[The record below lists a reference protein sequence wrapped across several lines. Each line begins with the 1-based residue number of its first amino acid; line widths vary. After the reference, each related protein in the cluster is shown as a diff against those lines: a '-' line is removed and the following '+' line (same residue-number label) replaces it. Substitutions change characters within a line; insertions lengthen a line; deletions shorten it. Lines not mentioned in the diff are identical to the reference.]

1 VADGPAYEQVTQQLR
16 AAILTGELSG
26 RLPSLDALSTRYD
39 VTRDVARRALE
50 ILRGE
55 GLVVTH
61 QGKGSYVRVFERI
74 VRRSPDRLAREHWAA
89 GQRIQ
94 DHDTGTRP
102 RTADVVVGEVPV
114 PDFAADALGIPADQ
128 PVLARSRRF
137 LVERRAVQ
145 LATSYLPL
153 DVVGD
158 TRIAYTDTGPGGIY
172 ARLAE
177 LGHAPV
183 RFTERITS
191 RAPRPEEVERLE
203 LTTAV
208 GTLVFEITR
217 YAYTEAGRCVEVNRM
232 VLDATAYELQY
243 EFTA

>member
-1 VADGPAYEQVTQQLR
+1 MTQRLR
-16 AAILTGELSG
+16 AAILAGEIAG
-26 RLPSLDALSTRYD
+26 RLPSLDALSVQYG
-39 VTRDVARRALE
+39 VTRDVARRAVE

-55 GLVVTH
+55 GLVITH

-74 VRRSPDRLAREHWAA
+74 VRHSPDRLSREYWGA
-89 GQRIQ
+89 GERIQ
-94 DHDTGTRP
+94 DHDTGTRS
-102 RTADVVVGEVPV
+102 RAADVVVGEVPV
-114 PDFAADALGIPADQ
+114 PEFAAVALGIPAGR

-137 LVERRAVQ
+137 LVENRPVQ

-177 LGHAPV
+177 LGHAPA
-183 RFTERITS
+183 RFTERVTS

-203 LTTAV
+203 LTTAI
-208 GTLVFEITR
+208 GALVFEITR

-232 VLDATAYELQY
+232 ILDATAYELQY
-243 EFTA
+243 DFAA